1 LTVFLKILQYRNN
14 NSSSRDKIY
23 MRKEQVTLGQI
34 IKQTQRLQKKLNIT
48 SVLKKIT
55 GIQKKLVATYKQN
68 ALS

>member
-1 LTVFLKILQYRNN
+1 
-14 NSSSRDKIY
+14 